1 MKGAK
6 IIIQKELTRVFKD
19 KKLVFSLF
27 VLPAVMIIGI
37 YGLIGVLIGN
47 MENDVEQH
55 ISQVYVQNAPEGF
68 DELAEA
74 SGYKQTAN
82 IEYLDANADTAA
94 VQDAIRTGDTDLL
107 IVFEAGFLE
116 KVAAYEKAG
125 DAIPEVAIYYTTSG
139 NYSQPARNNFETSVL
154 SSYEMLLLGERIG
167 NLEQLTVFSRN
178 YSDLVDEEKMGGEV
192 LGMMLPYLITFMLFV
207 GAMSLGVDA
216 ITGEKERGTLAS
228 MLLTPVKRQEIV
240 LGKLIS
246 LCILSSISAIVYAVS
261 MIGAMPVLLKSVAGD
276 VEIPFS
282 VNFTA
287 VQVIQLIVIMLAMV
301 YLYVA
306 LVALVAVLARTAK
319 EANTYVSPIYII
331 VLVAGMLTM
340 YQGGIEKS
348 LISYAIPVYGNA
360 IAIQNMLIGELT
372 AVQFGL
378 SVGGTLLAA
387 IVLTVCITKA
397 FNSEKVMFNA

>member
-27 VLPAVMIIGI
+27 VLPAVMMIGI
-37 YGLIGVLIGN
+37 YSLIGFLIGN
-47 MENDVEQH
+47 MEDDVEQH

-68 DELAEA
+68 DALVKE
-74 SGYKQTAN
+74 SGYGETAQ
-82 IEYLDANADTAA
+82 IEYLEAGEDTAA
-94 VQDAIRTGDTDLL
+94 IQDSIRDGDAELL
-107 IVFEAGFLE
+107 IVFEEDFLE
-116 KVAAYEKAG
+116 KIAAYQSAG

-139 NYSQPARNNFETSVL
+139 NYSTVARDNLEAAVL
-154 SSYEMLLLGERIG
+154 SNYEMLLLGERIG
-167 NLEQLTVFSRN
+167 NLEQLTVFNRS
-178 YSDLVDEEKMGGEV
+178 YADLVDENKMGGEV

-216 ITGEKERGTLAS
+216 ITGEKERGTMAS

-240 LGKLIS
+240 LGKLVS
-246 LCILSSISAIVYAVS
+246 LSILSSISAVVYAVS
-261 MIGAMPVLLKSVAGD
+261 MIAAMPIMLKSVAGD
-276 VEIPFS
+276 AELPFS
-282 VNFTA
+282 IEFSA
-287 VQVIQLIVIMLAMV
+287 AQVIQLIVIMLAMV

-306 LVALVAVLARTAK
+306 LVSLVAVLARTAK

-348 LISYAIPVYGNA
+348 LASYAIPIYGNA
-360 IAIQNMLIGELT
+360 IAIQNLLLGELT
-372 AVQFGL
+372 LVQFGL
-378 SVGGTLLAA
+378 SVGGTVLAA
-387 IVLTVCITKA
+387 LILTACITKA

>member
-27 VLPAVMIIGI
+27 VLPAVMMIGI
-37 YGLIGVLIGN
+37 YSLIGFLIGN
-47 MENDVEQH
+47 MEDDVEQH

-68 DELAEA
+68 DALVKE
-74 SGYKQTAN
+74 SGYGETAQ
-82 IEYLDANADTAA
+82 IEYLEAGEDTAA
-94 VQDAIRTGDTDLL
+94 IQDSIRDGDAELL
-107 IVFEAGFLE
+107 IVFEEDFLE
-116 KVAAYEKAG
+116 KIAAYQSAG

-139 NYSQPARNNFETSVL
+139 NYSTVARDNLEAAVL
-154 SSYEMLLLGERIG
+154 SNYEKLRLGERIG
-167 NLEQLTVFSRN
+167 NLEQLTVFNRS
-178 YSDLVDEEKMGGEV
+178 YADLVDENKMGGEV

-216 ITGEKERGTLAS
+216 ITGEKERGTMAS

-240 LGKLIS
+240 LGKLVS
-246 LCILSSISAIVYAVS
+246 LSILSSISAVVYAVS
-261 MIGAMPVLLKSVAGD
+261 MIAAMPIMLKSVAGD
-276 VEIPFS
+276 AELPFS
-282 VNFTA
+282 IEFSA

-306 LVALVAVLARTAK
+306 LVSLVAVLARTAK

-348 LISYAIPVYGNA
+348 LASYAIPIYGNA
-360 IAIQNMLIGELT
+360 IAIQNLLLGELT
-372 AVQFGL
+372 LVQFGL
-378 SVGGTLLAA
+378 SVGGTVLAA
-387 IVLTVCITKA
+387 LILTACITKA

>member
-27 VLPAVMIIGI
+27 VLPAVMMIGI
-37 YGLIGVLIGN
+37 YSLIGFLIGN
-47 MENDVEQH
+47 MEDDVEQH

-68 DELAEA
+68 DALVKE
-74 SGYKQTAN
+74 SGYGETAQ
-82 IEYLDANADTAA
+82 IEYLEAGEDTAA
-94 VQDAIRTGDTDLL
+94 IQDSIRDGDAELL
-107 IVFEAGFLE
+107 IVFEEDFLE
-116 KVAAYEKAG
+116 KIAAYQSAG

-139 NYSQPARNNFETSVL
+139 NYSTVARDNLEAAVL
-154 SSYEMLLLGERIG
+154 SNYEMLLLGERIG
-167 NLEQLTVFSRN
+167 NLEQLTVFNRS
-178 YSDLVDEEKMGGEV
+178 YADLVDENKMGGEV

-216 ITGEKERGTLAS
+216 ITGEKERGTMAS

-240 LGKLIS
+240 LGKLVS
-246 LCILSSISAIVYAVS
+246 LSILSSISAVVYAVS
-261 MIGAMPVLLKSVAGD
+261 MIAAMPIMLKSVAGD
-276 VEIPFS
+276 AELPFS
-282 VNFTA
+282 IEFSA

-306 LVALVAVLARTAK
+306 LVSLVAVLARTAK

-348 LISYAIPVYGNA
+348 LASYAIPIYGNA
-360 IAIQNMLIGELT
+360 IAIQNLLLGELT
-372 AVQFGL
+372 LVQFGL
-378 SVGGTLLAA
+378 SVGGTVLAA
-387 IVLTVCITKA
+387 LILTACITKA